1 MNFREIQDRLIGAET
16 VMRELSE
23 GRVGPAP
30 LRAQQLPYVHTR
42 TDMNG
47 WGKRPGEK
55 DKLRKEDG
63 DAHALFRREFWE
75 QFDPGPSP
83 EEVSRAIA
91 EKDWIMLVDN
101 DAERRALQAWV
112 RAQAGGQKF
121 ARWCKNVEH
130 IHDETGRRRKN
141 RAVEKI
147 LAQLSGKSDL
157 HDENPEIRVL
167 PVGPEIADISG
178 TIPDG
183 AHGRE
188 TSLNSWA
195 SDEAFQPITYAR
207 LEGTK
212 QVEIEG
218 DFSWAN
224 KRNELRRQREARR
237 KKKAAREASA
247 GKVSTGTEQEPPKR
261 KRPPR
266 QLR

>member
-1 MNFREIQDRLIGAET
+1 
-16 VMRELSE
+16 
-23 GRVGPAP
+23 
-30 LRAQQLPYVHTR
+30 
-42 TDMNG
+42 MNG

-75 QFDPGPSP
+75 QFQTGPSP

-141 RAVEKI
+141 RAIEKI

-157 HDENPEIRVL
+157 HDENPEIPVL

-212 QVEIEG
+212 QVEIDG

-237 KKKAAREASA
+237 KKKREGSE
-247 GKVSTGTEQEPPKR
+247 KPKEKATVVNR
-261 KRPPR
+261 SSDQRRPSPR
-266 QLR
+266 DRGG